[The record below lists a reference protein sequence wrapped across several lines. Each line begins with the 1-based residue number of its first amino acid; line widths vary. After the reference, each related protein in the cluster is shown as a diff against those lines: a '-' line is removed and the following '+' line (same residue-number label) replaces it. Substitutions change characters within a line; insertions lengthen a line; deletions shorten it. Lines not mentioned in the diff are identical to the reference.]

1 MFLTELNFTA
11 KKELAKELRRFIEP
25 SGAKGTR
32 TVVKENDLRKWLLAE
47 HDISM
52 YGISEILNVLSSHYT
67 PPVTERLFS
76 KIQKSVVWDTS
87 ICKIPYNELKERF
100 YDDSKNIIILSSVYD
115 ELLKLTQNK
124 TSNDTDTA
132 SQLLFDIV
140 SDTLSEHCA
149 LVDIPKNFSYTDD
162 QLIDFCEQ
170 NDYELCTYDYVLGL
184 KARGKGIK
192 PDILSNLE
200 GQEFPYC
207 PCNSGNNIL
216 LTKSVI
222 SSIDLKQLLTYAS
235 DCKCNKIIIT
245 YDFVE
250 CLDNHKGETLQAKNT
265 RDFIRFFV
273 KDTNSSYSTVL
284 DATIVDEAS
293 AIELAIKHDAVIVS
307 SSLKECSIFK
317 SHFVPYKYIP
327 SIYSS
332 DTGCSD
338 KSEEKRNNIV
348 QIVTTAIENTI
359 ENKPQTNAIIP
370 YYSPAKHVLPL
381 SAVPETHKFWV
392 LDENNKKVTPG
403 AKNMYDLAPGYTVV
417 HGFSGTAD
425 VHYLQVFE
433 VENLKK
439 TGYASMKYSKTFNE
453 QSITSIPNEYIVY
466 AKQLVNG
473 ICKATRS
480 L

>member
-1 MFLTELNFTA
+1 MFIADLNFTA
-11 KKELAKELRRFIEP
+11 KKGLAKELRRFIEP
-25 SGAKGTR
+25 SGAKGTK
-32 TVVKENDLRKWLLAE
+32 TVKENDLRKWLLAE

-87 ICKIPYNELKERF
+87 VCKIPYNELKARF
-100 YDDSKNIIILSSVYD
+100 YDDSTNILILSSVYD

-132 SQLLFDIV
+132 SQLLLDIV
-140 SDTLSEHCA
+140 NDSSSEHCT
-149 LVDIPKNFSYTDD
+149 VIDIPKNFSYTDD

-170 NDYELCTYDYVLGL
+170 NDYELCTHDYVLGL
-184 KARGKGIK
+184 KAKGKGIK
-192 PDILSNLE
+192 PDILTNIE

-207 PCNSGNNIL
+207 PCNLGNNIL
-216 LTKSVI
+216 LTKSI
-222 SSIDLKQLLTYAS
+222 IGNIDLKQLLTYAS
-235 DCKCNKIIIT
+235 DSKCNKIIIT

-250 CLDNHKGETLQAKNT
+250 SLDNHKGESLQAKNI

-284 DATIVDEAS
+284 DANIVDEAS

-332 DTGCSD
+332 SDTSSD
-338 KSEEKRNNIV
+338 FLEKSEEKRSNIV
-348 QIVTTAIENTI
+348 QIVTTPAETSL
-359 ENKPQTNAIIP
+359 NAIIP

-381 SAVPETHKFWV
+381 ASVPVTHKVWV
-392 LDENNKKVTPG
+392 LDENQKMLAPG
-403 AKNMYDLAPGYTVV
+403 AKNAYDLKPGYTVV
-417 HGFSGTAD
+417 YGFSRTAD
-425 VHYLQVFE
+425 VHYLQVFK
-433 VENLKK
+433 VKNLKK
-439 TGYASMKYSKTFNE
+439 IGYASMEYSTTFNE
-453 QSITSIPNEYIVY
+453 QSITSIPNEYMVY

>member
-1 MFLTELNFTA
+1 MFIADLNFTA
-11 KKELAKELRRFIEP
+11 KKGLAKELRRFIEP
-25 SGAKGTR
+25 SGAKGTK
-32 TVVKENDLRKWLLAE
+32 TVKENDLRKWLLAE

-52 YGISEILNVLSSHYT
+52 YGISEILNVLNSHYT

-87 ICKIPYNELKERF
+87 VCKIPYNELKARF
-100 YDDSKNIIILSSVYD
+100 YDDSTNILILSSVYD

-132 SQLLFDIV
+132 SQLLLDIV
-140 SDTLSEHCA
+140 NDSSSEHCT
-149 LVDIPKNFSYTDD
+149 VIDIPKNFSYTDD

-170 NDYELCTYDYVLGL
+170 NDYELCTHDYVLGL
-184 KARGKGIK
+184 KAKGKGIK
-192 PDILSNLE
+192 PDILTNIE

-207 PCNSGNNIL
+207 PCNLGNNIL
-216 LTKSVI
+216 LTKSVLGN
-222 SSIDLKQLLTYAS
+222 IDLKQLLTYAS
-235 DCKCNKIIIT
+235 DSKCNKIIIT

-250 CLDNHKGETLQAKNT
+250 SLDNHKGESLQAKNI

-284 DATIVDEAS
+284 DANIVDEAS
-293 AIELAIKHDAVIVS
+293 AIEMALKHDAVIVS
-307 SSLKECSIFK
+307 SNLKECSIFK

-327 SIYSS
+327 SIYSYDNS
-332 DTGCSD
+332 DTSCSDSFD

-348 QIVTTAIENTI
+348 QIVTTI

-381 SAVPETHKFWV
+381 ATVPETHKFWV
-392 LDENNKKVTPG
+392 LDENNKIVTPG

-439 TGYASMKYSKTFNE
+439 TGYASMKYSKSFNW
-453 QSITSIPNEYIVY
+453 QTITSIPDEYRGY
-466 AKQLVNG
+466 ANQLVS
-473 ICKATRS
+473 S
-480 L
+480 LKTKSL